1 MYLTAD
7 IILNQINQKDIFLM
21 VNIRI
26 YNSKMRLGML
36 IDTDNFPLQT

>member
-7 IILNQINQKDIFLM
+7 IILNQIHQKDIFLM

-26 YNSKMRLGML
+26 YNSKMRLEML